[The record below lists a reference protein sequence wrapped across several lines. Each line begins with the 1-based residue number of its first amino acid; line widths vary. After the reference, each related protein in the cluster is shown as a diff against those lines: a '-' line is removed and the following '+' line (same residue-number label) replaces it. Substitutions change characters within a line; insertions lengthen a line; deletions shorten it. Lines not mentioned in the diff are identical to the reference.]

1 MSVVE
6 EQYEFFLRGWSEEVL
21 VLVLVGRLA
30 VMVMIRQPVST
41 RSSSSPAARRDE
53 RVGQGSDGGVGC
65 EAG

>member
-6 EQYEFFLRGWSEEVL
+6 EQYEFFLRGWSEE

-53 RVGQGSDGGVGC
+53 RVGLGSDGGVGC